1 MRKHENIRKLVR
13 ENILTTS
20 DLIYPIFIVN
30 GKKQRQNIDS
40 MPSIYRISID
50 ELMLEVEELTK
61 LGILAIALFP
71 SVEENKKSLD
81 AKESFNDNGLLQQA
95 VRELKK
101 NHPQISVI
109 TDIALDPFT
118 THGQDGL
125 IDNNGYVLNDKTV
138 QVLVK
143 QALSHA
149 KAGADI
155 IAPSDMMDGRI
166 GIIRQALEENNFIHT
181 NILAYSAKYA
191 SNYYGPF
198 RDAIGSAKNLGKDSK
213 QTYQIDPAN
222 SNESLRE
229 VELDINQGA
238 DIVMIKPG
246 TPYLD
251 IIYRVKQTFGLPTF
265 AYHVSGEYAML
276 KAAAQNNWINEEEVV
291 LENLMSFKR
300 AGADAILSY
309 YSKQAALWLK
319 NKNNT

>member
-1 MRKHENIRKLVR
+1 
-13 ENILTTS
+13 
-20 DLIYPIFIVN
+20 
-30 GKKQRQNIDS
+30 
-40 MPSIYRISID
+40 
-50 ELMLEVEELTK
+50 MLEVEELTK